1 MVCPSRAL
9 TRIENGARDGL
20 NRCGLTSLDNDSI
33 ALYPDRRG
41 EGDEMVQLVGETLSV
56 EPNTVL
62 IDVVDDADRLSR
74 RVGHFHCPGE
84 DLNPRLWSGTGFRRP
99 TALIRILAMGYS
111 TGNHTV
117 FHHCY
122 HIVWAPKYRFKVLHG
137 EVRVRVREIIQ
148 QICSELG
155 VTIINGALS
164 HDHVHMFVEIPPH
177 VSVSDFVRRDKG
189 RSSRKIQQEFEHI
202 RKRYWGQR
210 SWARGYFS
218 TTSGNITDDVIMNYL
233 DKHTVPN
240 SAGFSPK
247 TGVSRLVV
255 QCGCGLVCRQHCL
268 FPSVFGHA
276 GISAR

>member
-1 MVCPSRAL
+1 
-9 TRIENGARDGL
+9 
-20 NRCGLTSLDNDSI
+20 
-33 ALYPDRRG
+33 
-41 EGDEMVQLVGETLSV
+41 
-56 EPNTVL
+56 
-62 IDVVDDADRLSR
+62 
-74 RVGHFHCPGE
+74 
-84 DLNPRLWSGTGFRRP
+84 
-99 TALIRILAMGYS
+99 MGYS

-122 HIVWAPKYRFKVLHG
+122 HIVWAPKYRFEVLHG